1 MTMYQEHMPDG
12 AALIGPGTRCSVIQR
27 LAVVCLTVLLLSG
40 CGHLT
45 RSDYQRPLLSLPTR
59 WQPSTGESPQ
69 NGWERF
75 GDPRLSRVIDQVLES
90 NNDLAAAAITLQQAR
105 VAAGLTNTN
114 LTPDVSVS
122 GSASNDK
129 HLRRGAASQENYSSG
144 IGLSYELD
152 LWGKLARTREQS
164 EWQAVA
170 SEQDYYATVLST
182 IGTTAQLYW
191 RIALYNQQIR
201 NQRDGLAISEQ
212 TVQQVASWYN
222 AGKVG
227 QLDVLHSQQSLL
239 ERQNQLRV
247 LQQQR
252 ENARNAL
259 ALLLNRPAEQH
270 ADEAPALDVN
280 QQVPIAQK
288 TPLRVIAQR
297 PDIQAAE
304 SRLRA
309 ALAGYDASRLH
320 FYPALTLDASLNAGS
335 QLFSQWFSD
344 PIRTVGGALALP
356 FIQWNTQRLTVRQAD
371 LAVQQAAIA
380 FRSTAYTALSEVDEA
395 MENRLSALDQ
405 RARLHQSLAL
415 SQRRLTLT
423 ESRYRAGAVDFQ
435 TLLNAQDDLLT
446 LENSLAQ
453 TQYDYLYA
461 TLQHWLAQGGGDTQY
476 RIMNHDAE

>member
-1 MTMYQEHMPDG
+1 MKRH
-12 AALIGPGTRCSVIQR
+12 LF
-27 LAVVCLTVLLLSG
+27 LFVLLLLAG
-40 CGHLT
+40 CSPLT
-45 RSDYQRPLLSLPTR
+45 RSDYQRPLLSLPTQWPSATDEAAEYG
-59 WQPSTGESPQ
+59 WQ
-69 NGWERF
+69 RF
-75 GDPRLSRVIDQVLES
+75 GDPRLARVIEQVLES

-105 VAAGLTNTN
+105 VTAGLTNTN
-114 LTPDVSVS
+114 MTPDVTVS
-122 GSASNDK
+122 GSASNSK
-129 HLRRGAASQENYSSG
+129 NVRRGTPSQENYSSS
-144 IGLSYELD
+144 IAIAWELD

-212 TVQQVASWYN
+212 TVQQVVSWFN

-227 QLDVLHSQQSLL
+227 QLDVLQSQQALL
-239 ERQNQLRV
+239 ERQNQLRMLV
-247 LQQQR
+247 QQR
-252 ENARNAL
+252 QSARNAL

-270 ADEAPALDVN
+270 ADESPALDVN
-280 QQVPIAQK
+280 QQVPLAQK
-288 TPLRVIAQR
+288 TPLRVIAHR

-309 ALAGYDASRLH
+309 VLAGFDAARLQ
-320 FYPALTLDASLNAGS
+320 FYPALSLDASLNAGS
-335 QLFSQWFSD
+335 QVFSQWFSE
-344 PIRTVGGALALP
+344 PIRSVGSTLALP
-356 FIQWNTQRLTVRQAD
+356 FIQWNTRQLTVEQAD
-371 LAVQQAAIA
+371 LAIKQAAIA
-380 FRSTAYTALSEVDEA
+380 FRTTAYKALAEVDDA
-395 MENRLSALDQ
+395 MENRMSAEEQ

-461 TLQHWLAQGGGDTQY
+461 TMQHWLAQGGGETQY
-476 RIMNHDAE
+476 RMMKHEVE